1 MQSFN
6 RLHLQPGWRQFG
18 EVRIDLS
25 SQITVL
31 TGANGCGKTTIL
43 NLLSKHFGWTLNLVS
58 TPHVGKRKQERLW
71 SDTYGSSS
79 EIEEIE
85 DGHQSIGQIYYSS
98 GQKCELTTP
107 SEMSA
112 QYTPSYRGIQEVSGL
127 HIPAHRQATAY
138 NLVEN
143 IPTQPVSAAQEYETY
158 QQLLTQFYMGGRVR
172 NHTGSVQKKSLISLA
187 LFGEGNNHVAP
198 NPEMAAV
205 FQGFQDVLRDVL
217 PDHLGFRRLEIRMP
231 EVVLVTRTGDFA
243 LDAMSG
249 GIAAIFGI
257 AWQIYMFGYDKSA
270 FTITLDEPE
279 NHLHPSMQRMLLP
292 RLAKAFPNC
301 RFIVATHSPFI
312 VSSFRNAHV
321 VALTKNLA
329 EKFEAERVDISD
341 ISGTP
346 NEVLREILDV
356 GSNLPVWVEREIDSV
371 INQASNIPAD
381 DRARFVM
388 SRLAELGISDSIVEY
403 NREDTR

>member
-1 MQSFN
+1 MQFFDK
-6 RLHLQPGWRQFG
+6 LYLQPGWRQFD

-25 SQITVL
+25 DQITIL

-58 TPHVGKRKQERLW
+58 TPHVNKRKQKRLW
-71 SDTYGSSS
+71 SDTYGSWS
-79 EIEEIE
+79 ELEEIE
-85 DGHQSIGQIYYSS
+85 DGHHSIGQIYYSS
-98 GQKCELTTP
+98 GKKCELTIP
-107 SEMSA
+107 SEMGA

-138 NLVEN
+138 NLVDN
-143 IPTQPVSAAQEYETY
+143 IPTQPVSAAQEYEAY
-158 QQLLTQFYMGGRVR
+158 QQLLTQFYKGRKVN
-172 NHTGSVQKKSLISLA
+172 NHTGSIQKKSLISIA

-198 NPEMAAV
+198 NAEMAEV
-205 FQGFQDVLRDVL
+205 FHGFQDVLRNVL
-217 PDHLGFRRLEIRMP
+217 PDHLGFQRLEIRMP

-257 AWQIYMFGYDKSA
+257 AWQIYMFGFDKSA

-321 VALTKNLA
+321 IALTKNAA
-329 EKFEAERVDISD
+329 EKFEAQRVDITD

-356 GSNLPVWVEREIDSV
+356 ASNLPVWVEREIDR
-371 INQASNIPAD
+371 IIDTASSIPTD
-381 DRARFVM
+381 SRAPFVM
-388 SRLAELGISDSIVEY
+388 SKLAELGISDSIIEY
-403 NREDTR
+403 KKGGTR